1 MPGTENNVAGELSIA
16 EPQNLDMS
24 ARLFAGMYSRPGYR
38 LTEADARKRLAAMQ
52 DGPWQVHEL
61 CVDGTPVGF
70 VLWVD
75 LVEYIFVR
83 SFAID
88 PKRRRG
94 GMGRAFFDLL
104 RSETWPAGRQIRLEV
119 AKGGPWA
126 FWEKLKFK
134 AMTTGMWLFEERSK

>member
-1 MPGTENNVAGELSIA
+1 MAAAEQGAAGDLSIA
-16 EPQNLDMS
+16 EPENLDLS

-38 LTEADARKRLAAMQ
+38 LTKADAYKRLAKMKE
-52 DGPWQVHEL
+52 GPWQIHEL
-61 CVDGTPVGF
+61 HLNGTAVGF

-75 LVEYIFVR
+75 LVEYVFVR

-104 RSETWPAGRQIRLEV
+104 RDDIWPAGRQIRLEV

-134 AMTTGMWLFEERSK
+134 AMTTGMWLFEERKK

>member
-1 MPGTENNVAGELSIA
+1 MADTEDGMTGSLSIA
-16 EPQNLDMS
+16 EPENLEMS

-38 LTEADARKRLAAMQ
+38 LTEAEALRRLEAMQ

-61 CVDGTPVGF
+61 RIDGAPVGF

-94 GMGRAFFDLL
+94 GMGRAFFELL
-104 RSETWPAGRQIRLEV
+104 RKELWPSGRQIRLEV

-134 AMTTGMWLFEERSK
+134 AMTTGMWLFEERKS

>member
-1 MPGTENNVAGELSIA
+1 MTDDLTIA
-16 EPQNLDMS
+16 EPENLDLS

-38 LTEADARKRLAAMQ
+38 LTEAEARTRLAAMQ
-52 DGPWQVHEL
+52 AGPWQIHEMRI
-61 CVDGTPVGF
+61 DGSAVGF

-75 LVEYIFVR
+75 LVEYVFVR
-83 SFAID
+83 SFAIG

-94 GMGRAFFDLL
+94 GMGRTFFNLL
-104 RSETWPAGRQIRLEV
+104 REGTWPAGRQIRLEV

-134 AMTTGMWLFEERSK
+134 AMTTGMWLFEEREK

>member
-1 MPGTENNVAGELSIA
+1 MSGELTIE
-16 EPQNLDMS
+16 EPENLDLS

-38 LTEADARKRLAAMQ
+38 LTEAEAYRRLATMQ
-52 DGPWQVHEL
+52 AGPWQIHEL
-61 CVDGTPVGF
+61 RIDGSAVGF

-75 LVEYIFVR
+75 LVEYVFVR

-88 PKRRRG
+88 PKRRRD
-94 GMGRAFFDLL
+94 GMGRAFFKLL
-104 RSETWPAGRQIRLEV
+104 REGTWPAGRQIRLEV

-134 AMTTGMWLFEERSK
+134 AMTTGMWLFEEREK